1 MNIEKHLE
9 RKENPYIRQVV
20 LLVTQS
26 CNLNCKY
33 CYEHFKTS
41 AIMSPSLCKQIL
53 ENEFKNGINN
63 PKTQFLAITF
73 LGGEP
78 LLNFGL
84 IKEVS
89 EWLWSKEQT
98 IPYSLDI
105 RTNGTLM
112 TGDVKKW
119 FAANKRKISAA
130 LSLDGLN
137 ENQKNNRTDKEI
149 DYKFFIENW
158 PESRVKIVLFKNS
171 LNNFAD
177 TVKDMLAENIPLE
190 VDVGFGFEWT
200 TEDAVIFEK
209 QLEALMDIY
218 VDDLREGR
226 ISGIFPFSVEHFF
239 KEVPANYPFCS
250 RVNNI
255 VSYDTDGTPYK
266 CHMFT
271 PVVLGEEKSA
281 WINQHDFEY
290 VRIPVDPLCKNC
302 PIFHVCKPCPA
313 QNLMICGDIS
323 CSANA
328 RTFCKMVKVQAR
340 ACSMLFLKYVQL
352 MMDNNIPIQQEEL
365 ETAEKA
371 MLLLK
376 TIPEAKY
383 L

>member
-1 MNIEKHLE
+1 MNNEKIIE

-41 AIMSPSLCKQIL
+41 ARMSAALCKQIL
-53 ENEFKNGINN
+53 ENEFQNGINN
-63 PKTQFLAITF
+63 SKTQFLAITF

-78 LLNFGL
+78 LLNFEL

-89 EWLWSKEQT
+89 EWLWSKEQPL
-98 IPYSLDI
+98 PYSLDI

-112 TGDVKKW
+112 VGDTKKW
-119 FAANKRKISAA
+119 FDDNKHRISAA

-149 DYKFFIENW
+149 DYKFFTENW

-218 VDDLREGR
+218 VGDLREGR

-266 CHMFT
+266 CHMFS
-271 PVVLGEEKSA
+271 PVVLGKEKA
-281 WINQHDFEY
+281 DWINKNDATLLT
-290 VRIPVDPLCKNC
+290 VPVDPLCKDC
-302 PIFHVCKPCPA
+302 PVFHVCKTCPA
-313 QNLMICGDIS
+313 QNLKVCGDIS

-340 ACSMLFLKYVQL
+340 ACAMLFLRYFQL
-352 MMDNNIPIQQEEL
+352 MMDKNIPLHPEDIEN
-365 ETAEKA
+365 ANKA
-371 MLLLK
+371 LRLLK
-376 TIPEAKY
+376 NIPEAKY